1 MSSLFQNALA
11 ARNLAMPA
19 RASVERRLQ
28 VQLPVQVE
36 GKDALNRPFVQSA
49 HTLNVSERGACI
61 GGLERRLRSD
71 DLLRITHN
79 NHTACFRVAW
89 TGPGGATAR
98 DLAGLCAADPHT
110 NIWEIDFAQPAQ
122 RANKPEQRIS
132 PRYRC
137 TGSVSVWQKE
147 GRQPIKAAVTDIS
160 EGGCYI
166 EMEKPFPIGT
176 DLSLLVNI
184 EGVIFFT
191 AASVRHSTPGAGM
204 GVSFSAMNP
213 EDEAYLRK
221 LILWY
226 ANLEKVKRP
235 NPKQD
240 PEPDRGYVVEGLA
253 IPPLDEIDTKK
264 PGSDPTNAPPLDGD
278 PYFYPIN
285 APPLDGGTGWPSS
298 WEPRV

>member
-11 ARNLAMPA
+11 ARNLAMPS

-36 GKDALNRPFVQSA
+36 GKDAQNRPFVQSA

-61 GGLERRLRSD
+61 GGLARQLRPD
-71 DLLRITHN
+71 DLLRITHQN
-79 NHTACFRVAW
+79 RTACFRVAW

-98 DLAGLCAADPHT
+98 DLAGLSAADPHT
-110 NIWEIDFAQPAQ
+110 NIWGIEFVQPAE
-122 RANKPEQRIS
+122 RAIKSEQRTS

-137 TGSVSVWQKE
+137 TGSVSVWHKE
-147 GRQPIKAAVTDIS
+147 GRQPIKAGVTDIS
-160 EGGCYI
+160 DGGCYI
-166 EMEKPFPIGT
+166 EMEKPFPIST
-176 DLSLLVNI
+176 ELSLLVNI

-204 GVSFSAMNP
+204 GVAFNAMNP
-213 EDEAYLRK
+213 EDEVYLRK

-226 ANLEKVKRP
+226 DSLKKAQQP
-235 NPKQD
+235 NPTKD
-240 PEPDRGYVVEGLA
+240 VESRRGYAVEGPA
-253 IPPLDEIDTKK
+253 DPPLEEIDSIK
-264 PGSDPTNAPPLDGD
+264 PGSDSTNAPPLDGD
-278 PYFYPIN
+278 PCFYPIN
-285 APPLDGGTGWPSS
+285 APPLDGGPGWPPS